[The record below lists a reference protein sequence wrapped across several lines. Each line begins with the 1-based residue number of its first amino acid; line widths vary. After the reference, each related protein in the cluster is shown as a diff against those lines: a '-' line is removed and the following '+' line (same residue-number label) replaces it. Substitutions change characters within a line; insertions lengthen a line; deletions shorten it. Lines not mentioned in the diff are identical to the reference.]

1 MNRSFAA
8 CISMPPGGLNF
19 RAVFA
24 ITLIGVPIVFQP
36 PSPLRL
42 FVVQAKAVWQLF
54 NYAEN
59 LATMRGRTLLRVN
72 LDETAVCLHP
82 GQGKGAIFV
91 TKGSLRAGCGQRV
104 PKWKRRC
111 YMTHIGIV
119 CDRSGVQAALPQFLV
134 ANERTLKA
142 RSLAALAGACPPN
155 VTLLRQT
162 SAWNNTALT
171 RRVVRA
177 VAAAIAR
184 QRESLGDVQVV
195 LFMDC
200 AKIHLHASVLR
211 ACKAAGVWLIVIPPH
226 TTGHLQP
233 LDTHVFALF
242 KSWLIHAY
250 QEARTR
256 SRSANGDLDMD
267 EFLPCVYDAIR
278 SVLEGRTWADAFAQD
293 GFGARQSALCESLK
307 RRLGLEQPAHVPV
320 ARPSDAQLQ
329 VLFPRRW
336 KVPTAL
342 YWFIVRRASL
352 TCSRSSS
359 RPSGR
364 WSTSCAQACR
374 GTGAAYACRAST
386 SSSCGQPCSERRR
399 KLIGHRAGAWLIGG
413 GASRF
418 GCGPWG

>member
-1 MNRSFAA
+1 
-8 CISMPPGGLNF
+8 
-19 RAVFA
+19 
-24 ITLIGVPIVFQP
+24 
-36 PSPLRL
+36 
-42 FVVQAKAVWQLF
+42 
-54 NYAEN
+54 
-59 LATMRGRTLLRVN
+59 
-72 LDETAVCLHP
+72 
-82 GQGKGAIFV
+82 
-91 TKGSLRAGCGQRV
+91 
-104 PKWKRRC
+104 
-111 YMTHIGIV
+111 MTHIGIV